1 MAKVKPQIG
10 DSKKILG
17 NVYVVEELF
26 TADSTRWVRASWTRR
41 IVKTKYENKK
51 YVDYLL
57 ENKYFSE
64 LEWMRLN
71 LK

>member
-26 TADSTRWVRASWTRR
+26 TADSTRWVRASWIRR